1 MRQRHFPRLCRS
13 CRAPMARQEDTCWR
27 CGVQWASE
35 GRPRNA
41 LRVIR
46 GGAHGDAATQA
57 ELDATD
63 DVIAALARWSAVRDQ
78 PRPALAQE
86 AT

>member
-1 MRQRHFPRLCRS
+1 
-13 CRAPMARQEDTCWR
+13 MARQEDTCWQ

-46 GGAHGDAATQA
+46 GGSPGHGATQL

-63 DVIAALARWSAVRDQ
+63 DVIAALARWSEVRGQ
-78 PRPALAQE
+78 PRPALVQE

>member
-1 MRQRHFPRLCRS
+1 
-13 CRAPMARQEDTCWR
+13 MARQEDTCWR
-27 CGVQWASE
+27 CGVQWAFE

-41 LRVIR
+41 LRLIR
-46 GGAHGDAATQA
+46 GGADSYGATQA

-63 DVIAALARWSAVRDQ
+63 DVIAALARWSASRAQ

>member
-1 MRQRHFPRLCRS
+1 
-13 CRAPMARQEDTCWR
+13 
-27 CGVQWASE
+27 
-35 GRPRNA
+35 
-41 LRVIR
+41 VIR
-46 GGAHGDAATQA
+46 GGAHGYAATQA

-78 PRPALAQE
+78 PPPALAEE

>member
-27 CGVQWASE
+27 CGVRWAFE
-35 GRPRNA
+35 GQPRNA

-46 GGAHGDAATQA
+46 GGAMQA
-57 ELDATD
+57 ELVATE
-63 DVIAALARWSAVRDQ
+63 DVVAAVAVG
-78 PRPALAQE
+78 QE

>member
-1 MRQRHFPRLCRS
+1 MRQRHFPRLCRT

-27 CGVQWASE
+27 CGVRWASE
-35 GRPRNA
+35 GQPRNA

-46 GGAHGDAATQA
+46 GGAAQA
-57 ELDATD
+57 ELVATEE
-63 DVIAALARWSAVRDQ
+63 VVAAVAVG
-78 PRPALAQE
+78 QE

>member
-1 MRQRHFPRLCRS
+1 
-13 CRAPMARQEDTCWR
+13 MARQEDTCWR
-27 CGVQWASE
+27 CGVRWASE

-46 GGAHGDAATQA
+46 GGAHSHGTPQA
-57 ELDATD
+57 ELDASA
-63 DVIAALARWSAVRDQ
+63 DVIAALAHWSAVHDQ
-78 PRPALAQE
+78 PRPALARE